1 MDLAQY
7 IRNVPDFPVPGVQF
21 KDISTLLL
29 EPQAVQ
35 FIVDSWAQRYAEH
48 EIDKVVGAESR
59 GFIFGAPLAYAMG
72 LPFVLARKPGKLPA
86 EVEREDYKLEYG
98 DDAIEIHK
106 DAVRTGDRVLLVDDL
121 LATGGTMGAVARL
134 VERMGAEVVEVAF
147 VIELSFLKGRE
158 KLEGQ
163 TIHALVDFTGE

>member
-7 IRNVPDFPVPGVQF
+7 IRNVPDFPKPGVQF

-35 FIVDSWAQRYAEH
+35 FIVDSWAQRYAEQ
-48 EIDKVVGAESR
+48 EIDKIVGAESR

-72 LPFVLARKPGKLPA
+72 LPFVLARKAGKLPA
-86 EVEREDYKLEYG
+86 EVEREEYQLEYG
-98 DDAIEIHK
+98 TDTIEIHG
-106 DAVRTGDRVLLVDDL
+106 DAIRTGDRLLLVDDL

-158 KLEGQ
+158 KLKGQ
-163 TIHALVDFTGE
+163 AVHALVDYSGD

>member
-7 IRNVPDFPVPGVQF
+7 IRNIPDFPKPGVQF

-35 FIVDSWAQRYAEH
+35 FIVDSWAQRYADQ
-48 EIDKVVGAESR
+48 EIDKIVGAESR

-72 LPFVLARKPGKLPA
+72 LPFVLARKAGKLPA
-86 EVEREDYKLEYG
+86 EVEREEYQLEYG
-98 DDAIEIHK
+98 TDVIEIHK
-106 DAVRTGDRVLLVDDL
+106 DAIRAGDRLLLVDDL

-134 VERMGAEVVEVAF
+134 VEKMGGEVVEAAF
-147 VIELSFLKGRE
+147 VIELSFLNGR
-158 KLEGQ
+158 KQLEGQ
-163 TIHALVDFTGE
+163 TVHALVDFPGE